1 MKIKKAE
8 AKDQITQR
16 LRRIEGQVRGV
27 QNMVKE
33 ERDCHEIVQQLS
45 AIRSAV
51 QGASRLFLQEY
62 ASSCLLELGEKDN
75 DSISLEEMQRRE
87 KMVHDMIELLD
98 KAP

>member
-16 LRRIEGQVRGV
+16 LRRIEGQIRGV
-27 QNMVKE
+27 ENMVNE
-33 ERDCHEIVQQLS
+33 ERDCHEIVQQLA

-51 QGASRLFLQEY
+51 QGASRFFLHEY
-62 ASSCLLELGEKDN
+62 ATSCLLELGAKDG
-75 DSISLEEMQRRE
+75 DSLSLEEIQKRE